1 LLQLHHPDHL
11 MADFVSLADF
21 GAVNDGSDTVTTAWN
36 AMLVA
41 AKTNGKHISVP
52 KGIYRFDSR
61 PDTIDFCAHWLG
73 AGQSNTGAMLIK
85 NYSDSVYGR
94 GMIDLVPGSD
104 GTRFGGFFIKNEVA
118 GGTIIAAKAS
128 ATATMTNLLIEDLNL
143 STTDNVLPD
152 HYIYFDGSLKTTGA
166 LGCRVNALRNI
177 VLFGATY
184 ASALFKGCNGLWWHG
199 GGVYAAGST
208 TQYAGSVVVSGTSDV
223 TSNGIRIDVQTCNQ
237 LILSHCSDVRATF
250 NSIGALLVN
259 GSPISI
265 VNDAT
270 VTRCRIEGVLQGAA
284 QSSWIDSSVSP

>member
-208 TQYAGSVVVSGTSDV
+208 TQYAGSVVVSGS
-223 TSNGIRIDVQTCNQ
+223 
-237 LILSHCSDVRATF
+237 SDVRATF